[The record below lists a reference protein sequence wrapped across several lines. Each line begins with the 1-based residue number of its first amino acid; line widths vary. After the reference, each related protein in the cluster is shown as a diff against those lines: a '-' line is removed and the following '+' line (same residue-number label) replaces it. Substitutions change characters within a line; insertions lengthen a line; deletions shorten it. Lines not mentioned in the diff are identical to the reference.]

1 MQGYMDWKINKI
13 LKILQ
18 GKGIHKR
25 CKDFSDQI
33 SLINSYDIHNFTLTE
48 GNGKRRYLTSI
59 IFFELCLDRAN
70 SRAFLI
76 PMVYTLISS
85 YPIFNFQKQWLTT
98 MFKDC
103 IKNLNMKL
111 FKDIPKLFQYIDSD
125 NSKLSYSYNLITRRL
140 AFFISL
146 MFSCLKAGWGGEV
159 INVFKSSDRN
169 KSVIKYENS
178 ITSSRQFK
186 IENFDFSVLFNKI
199 KMSVLIQ
206 LYAAIL
212 LERKIIIVTNDTSN
226 NAIIIEILQTLLYP
240 MKWNLFSVA
249 IITVETSD
257 FLDAPFPYLLGISQE
272 SWAELKPYKW
282 RTLPDEIFVVDIES
296 NKVQMKEPLP
306 PLPPTFSGVLE
317 TTLESHLS
325 KLNKIDRSS
334 TQSENN
340 IEEFWAKTSL
350 AIKQEF
356 LYFLIFLMNDF
367 VEWYKSHSNKHS
379 EEGAALTCIED
390 IFRYEEYLK

>member
-1 MQGYMDWKINKI
+1 
-13 LKILQ
+13 
-18 GKGIHKR
+18 
-25 CKDFSDQI
+25 
-33 SLINSYDIHNFTLTE
+33 
-48 GNGKRRYLTSI
+48 
-59 IFFELCLDRAN
+59 
-70 SRAFLI
+70 
-76 PMVYTLISS
+76 
-85 YPIFNFQKQWLTT
+85 
-98 MFKDC
+98 
-103 IKNLNMKL
+103 
-111 FKDIPKLFQYIDSD
+111 
-125 NSKLSYSYNLITRRL
+125 
-140 AFFISL
+140 
-146 MFSCLKAGWGGEV
+146 
-159 INVFKSSDRN
+159 VFKSSDRN

-178 ITSSRQFK
+178 ITSNRQFK
-186 IENFDFSVLFNKI
+186 IENFDFSILFNKI
-199 KMSVLIQ
+199 KISVLIQ

-367 VEWYKSHSNKHS
+367 VE
-379 EEGAALTCIED
+379 
-390 IFRYEEYLK
+390 